1 MRAARL
7 AAAVA
12 LVCAAPFASLAQT
25 PTQGP
30 ASPPSVEAAPADEAA
45 EAALELD
52 SRSIPVGGVLSGHP
66 LWSAWKAGFVTDQG
80 RVIDTANGRMSHSEG
95 QGYGMLLA
103 VAADDRVGFERIW
116 AWTRANLMVRGDALL
131 AWRWEADKRPAVGDL
146 NNATDGD
153 LLVAWALT
161 EAAEHWNDASYRVAA
176 RRIAVE
182 AARKTIALREGEGP
196 LLLPA
201 SAGFGPED
209 RSDGPVVNLSY
220 WVFPAFE
227 RLRLAAP
234 EIDWRGVAQTG
245 LDLLKKAQ
253 FGVQKLPSDWI
264 SARDGKVAPAQG
276 FPPQFG
282 YNAVRIPLYMAMA
295 GVGERAHYQPFVTAW
310 KQPMAT
316 VDVAAGT
323 PVEPL
328 SESGYRAVSL
338 LTDCAVSGARVPAAQ
353 FAEGAGTAAE
363 NYYPAT
369 LRLLA
374 LVALRTRYPSCMG

>member
-1 MRAARL
+1 MMRVSCFAAL
-7 AAAVA
+7 VA
-12 LVCAAPFASLAQT
+12 LACAAPALGQA
-25 PTQGP
+25 P
-30 ASPPSVEAAPADEAA
+30 AAAPQPAVAASAADEAL

-52 SRSIPVGGVLSGHP
+52 SRAIPLGGVLEGHP
-66 LWSAWKAGFVTDQG
+66 LWTAWKAGFVTDQG
-80 RVIDTANGRMSHSEG
+80 RVVDTANGRMSHSEG

-103 VAADDRVGFERIW
+103 VAANDRIGFERIW

-153 LLVAWALT
+153 ILVAWALA
-161 EAAEHWNDASYRVAA
+161 EAAEHWNDAAYRVAA

-182 AARKTIALREGEGP
+182 AARKTIALGGATGS
-196 LLLPA
+196 LLMPA

-234 EIDWRGVAQTG
+234 EIDWRGVAQAG
-245 LDLLKKAQ
+245 LDMLKKAR
-253 FGVQKLPSDWI
+253 FGPQKLPSDWV
-264 SARDGKVAPAQG
+264 SVREGKVAPAQG
-276 FPPQFG
+276 FAAQFG
-282 YNAVRIPLYMAMA
+282 YNALRIPLYMAMA
-295 GVGERAHYQPFVTAW
+295 GVGERAHYQPFLAAW

-316 VDVAAGT
+316 VDVANGT

-328 SESGYRAVSL
+328 TEPGYRAVSL
-338 LTDCAVSGARVPAAQ
+338 LTDCAVTGARVAAAQ
-353 FAEGAGTAAE
+353 FAEGAGAATE

-369 LRLLA
+369 LRLLS